1 MLMGFGLNIPN
12 WRTGGG
18 VSAAAA
24 FLATNG
30 PHGMV
35 LDFADASIAI
45 DDAANLLDLQSQGQV
60 SGGALVGPGAKLTY
74 TAPSLKL
81 TEQADGNLGFQAHNL
96 YLNSAAPAN
105 QSITVLSGASY
116 AITITGSVSMVASG
130 AAAGT
135 WTAGTTTFTA
145 ATGTLT
151 LGSTSGTGTVHLRR
165 TPSVDTYIATT
176 SAAAYDLPYVYSGG
190 VLQSILPEPAA
201 TNLVL
206 RSEMRTGAVAGT
218 PGTAPTGWVYGQ
230 IGGTSTV
237 ETSGGLFGAGYLRIT
252 TTSARQYVAQSVSL
266 SANTSY
272 RISLR
277 ANVRVAQSMSNTLTA
292 VGLPAGATLSG
303 WTANGAPVLISDTTP
318 VGPVLL
324 EVTLS
329 VAATA
334 GAAELRF
341 GVGCSASVSA
351 DIDLYQAQFETGTV
365 ATSPIITYGSTVLR
379 AADTPNA
386 LLSLFPSIGTAYT
399 IYAKYKPQSASVSTE
414 AIRLDDTTTN
424 ELVSLGNNASGQGL
438 ATVTDGGA
446 AQAAITSGTITAST
460 FHRVAASVEGNNVRF
475 VVNGGAEVQDTSVT
489 LPTLT
494 RLLLTAGGGMEL
506 AQLAILPGART
517 EAQLQALGA

>member
-1 MLMGFGLNIPN
+1 
-12 WRTGGG
+12 
-18 VSAAAA
+18 
-24 FLATNG
+24 
-30 PHGMV
+30 
-35 LDFADASIAI
+35 
-45 DDAANLLDLQSQGQV
+45 
-60 SGGALVGPGAKLTY
+60 
-74 TAPSLKL
+74 
-81 TEQADGNLGFQAHNL
+81 
-96 YLNSAAPAN
+96 
-105 QSITVLSGASY
+105 
-116 AITITGSVSMVASG
+116 
-130 AAAGT
+130 
-135 WTAGTTTFTA
+135 
-145 ATGTLT
+145 
-151 LGSTSGTGTVHLRR
+151 
-165 TPSVDTYIATT
+165 
-176 SAAAYDLPYVYSGG
+176 
-190 VLQSILPEPAA
+190 
-201 TNLVL
+201 
-206 RSEMRTGAVAGT
+206 
-218 PGTAPTGWVYGQ
+218 
-230 IGGTSTV
+230 
-237 ETSGGLFGAGYLRIT
+237 
-252 TTSARQYVAQSVSL
+252 
-266 SANTSY
+266 
-272 RISLR
+272 
-277 ANVRVAQSMSNTLTA
+277 MSNTLTA